1 MKGIYHRPKGALL
14 KRAEPLAFTLI
25 EMMVVIAIIAIIAAF
40 VTPVAGSLL
49 KASQLTQA
57 GQLVVGQLSLARQ
70 TALSRNLPVEVR
82 MYRFVDP
89 EIPGENKGKY
99 RAFQLF
105 EVQAN
110 GAILPLGQMSQLP
123 QTVIIDSSGA
133 LSSILNQ
140 TQRPASKPAASAPKV
155 PGVEYAYE
163 YVAFRFRPDGSTD
176 LLEPAEP
183 AKQWFLTLHGSNE
196 GDARPTA
203 PPNFQTILI
212 NPFNGN
218 IRTFRP

>member
-1 MKGIYHRPKGALL
+1 MKGFSHRPAGASLR
-14 KRAEPLAFTLI
+14 KARPLAFTLI

-70 TALSRNLPVEVR
+70 TALSRNLPIEVR
-82 MYRFVDP
+82 LYRFGDP

-99 RAFQLF
+99 RAFQSF
-105 EVQAN
+105 EVQPN
-110 GAILPLGQMSQLP
+110 GAVLPLGQLSRLP

-140 TQRPASKPAASAPKV
+140 TQRPASTPSASAPKV

-176 LLEPAEP
+176 LREPAEP
-183 AKQWFLTLHGSNE
+183 AKQWFLTLHGIND
-196 GDARPTA
+196 GDARPTP
-203 PPNFQTILI
+203 PPNFETIQI

>member
-1 MKGIYHRPKGALL
+1 MKGSYHRPTGALL
-14 KRAEPLAFTLI
+14 EKAKPLAFTLI

-57 GQLVVGQLSLARQ
+57 GHLLVGQLSLARQ
-70 TALSRNLPVEVR
+70 TALSKSLPVEVR
-82 MYRFVDP
+82 LYRFADP
-89 EIPGENKGKY
+89 EIPGENKAKY

-110 GAILPLGQMSQLP
+110 GAILPLGQMSRLP
-123 QTVIIDSSGA
+123 QTVIIDSSEA

-140 TQRPASKPAASAPKV
+140 TQRPASKPAASAPRV
-155 PGVEYAYE
+155 AGVEYAYE

-176 LLEPAEP
+176 LREPAEP
-183 AKQWFLTLHGSNE
+183 AKRWFLTLHGIND
-196 GDARPTA
+196 GDARPTP
-203 PPNFQTILI
+203 PPNFQTVQI
-212 NPFNGN
+212 NPYNGN